1 MTPQQLRE
9 FKAKCKEYLRHIAAI
24 NPSTASSFWSEA
36 IDEVLTGLPYEVED
50 QAVWSAILLGWRID
64 EFSEE
69 AAAKEVFQTTLPE
82 HRREVQKVAL
92 KSIMNVYRTAIMIPS
107 INLRKALPVALGRDL
122 MQFATND
129 SIPIE
134 SSMEALRFLTRI
146 AKTTEMKSVIQSA
159 LDETMLSHQTDHF
172 SYVLNKSVLWASD
185 LGYGVWAGMNLPP
198 GASGLY
204 SSVNLL
210 GMRDFKNAAWQGD
223 EGQ

>member
-1 MTPQQLRE
+1 MFNQQQKE
-9 FKAKCKEYLRHIAAI
+9 FKRRAKQYLQDIAGI
-24 NPSTASSFWSEA
+24 NPSTVSLFWNDA
-36 IDEVLTGLPYEVED
+36 IDKVLIDLPTEVEE
-50 QAVWSAILLGWRID
+50 QAIWGAILLGWHISD
-64 EFSEE
+64 FAED
-69 AAAKEVFQTTLPE
+69 AAANEVYVATHPE

-107 INLRKALPVALGRDL
+107 INLRKALPVALGHDL

-159 LDETMLSHQTDHF
+159 LDETMISRQTDHF
-172 SYVLNKSVLWASD
+172 GYVFTKSVLWASD
-185 LGYGVWAGMNLPP
+185 LGYGVWTGVNAPP

-223 EGQ
+223 DA